1 MTEFVR
7 ECRKKRAE
15 HEAFFRLFYARRM
28 PAVPAAC
35 FAVKGSRR
43 RRKGKVQGMRCGR
56 GPGASVLFVY
66 PRSQREEKEPGQA
79 VSGGTVCTTSP
90 SGGFF
95 ACSRRGRPRKG
106 KASGRREKKSA
117 AFAAVPDIIRKG
129 TVFDRQSN
137 GKGRGY
143 DTSVISA
150 PVRIGDTDYAG
161 EVVVEH
167 LPGRQGLYLH
177 EVENKKRLED
187 AFKTPT
193 EGSASQASRLIL
205 GQKLDGVKRASKVV
219 DDEGRSFWYIIQIK
233 KRRLLNM
240 KSRSWGTPDG
250 SAFPPLTDTQ
260 NMHGI
265 RSERVSADGVSDG
278 SNIPGTS
285 TLHKGLPPL
294 FCRRDRCCGPCA
306 G

>member
-1 MTEFVR
+1 M
-7 ECRKKRAE
+7 
-15 HEAFFRLFYARRM
+15 
-28 PAVPAAC
+28 
-35 FAVKGSRR
+35 
-43 RRKGKVQGMRCGR
+43 
-56 GPGASVLFVY
+56 
-66 PRSQREEKEPGQA
+66 
-79 VSGGTVCTTSP
+79 
-90 SGGFF
+90 
-95 ACSRRGRPRKG
+95 
-106 KASGRREKKSA
+106 
-117 AFAAVPDIIRKG
+117 PDIIRKG

-193 EGSASQASRLIL
+193 EGSAPQASRLIL
-205 GQKLDGVKRASKVV
+205 GQKLDEVKRSSKVV